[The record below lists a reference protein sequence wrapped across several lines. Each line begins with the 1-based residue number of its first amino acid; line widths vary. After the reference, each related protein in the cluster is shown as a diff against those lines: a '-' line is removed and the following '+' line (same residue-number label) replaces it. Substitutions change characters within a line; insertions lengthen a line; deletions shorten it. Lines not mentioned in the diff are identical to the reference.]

1 LHTRGKKM
9 YNGLQN
15 NSSLI
20 GLFNGNSLNI
30 SIEEIYSVDYNISTY
45 QFRTLKFTS
54 YTLDLGII
62 GTSLVNI
69 FGLNG
74 IKQNNDQLGY
84 TLLTSTNEA
93 CASFTFLVGTGAKS
107 YKIRLLI
114 FIEQRLSP
122 ILKGFMSLPNQ
133 ARSFDRFELFKGLG
147 LPENKDTTIDYSVY
161 SLKFLQKRNTLEQP
175 CVDVDNYDK
184 VMSL

>member
-1 LHTRGKKM
+1 M
-9 YNGLQN
+9 A
-15 NSSLI
+15 
-20 GLFNGNSLNI
+20 LFNGRSSNI
-30 SIEEIYSVDYNISTY
+30 SIEEIYSVDYKSSTY
-45 QFRTLKFTS
+45 QFRALNFTS
-54 YTLDLGII
+54 YALDLGII

-69 FGLNG
+69 YGLNG
-74 IKQNNDQLGY
+74 KKQNNDQLGF

-114 FIEQRLSP
+114 FTEQGLSP
-122 ILKGFMSLPNQ
+122 FLKGFMSLPNQ
-133 ARSFDRFELFKGLG
+133 TRGFDRFELFKGLD
-147 LPENKDTTIDYSVY
+147 LRENKDTTIYYLVY

-175 CVDVDNYDK
+175 CVDVENYDK